1 MGRSAA
7 PTKEEIAVRKNFAE
21 LRSAYHINPIIAA
34 PIAITI
40 AAAALM
46 AAAPTP
52 APTRGAT
59 PAPAQSLP
67 PIAVEMCQAEPESP
81 DNPNLHV
88 GISFRNLTD
97 EEATTVR
104 FDVFVVDN
112 SGKVLSEQLVSI
124 DGHFGPNILISP
136 KRSPLTNDMLTQPEY
151 PSSPAWNIANH
162 FGSGARSV
170 RCEVDS
176 AEFADHTAWQRI
188 PPG

>member
-1 MGRSAA
+1 
-7 PTKEEIAVRKNFAE
+7 VRKNNAD
-21 LRSAYHINPIIAA
+21 LRSACYLLIAPLSIAA
-34 PIAITI
+34 CM
-40 AAAALM
+40 LV

-52 APTRGAT
+52 APMPSVA
-59 PAPAQSLP
+59 PAPAESLP

-104 FDVFVVDN
+104 FDVFVLDG
-112 SGKVLSEQLVSI
+112 SGKLLNDQLVSI
-124 DGHFGPNILISP
+124 DGHFGPNVLISP
-136 KRSPLTNDMLTQPEY
+136 KRSPLTGDILTQPEY
-151 PSSPAWNIANH
+151 PGSPAWNIANH

-176 AEFADHTAWQRI
+176 AEFADHTAWQRT
-188 PPG
+188 PPE